1 MAASLAA
8 LRADS
13 IDFPLFLHVLG
24 ATLLVGSLV
33 LILATLVVAWRGGVD
48 RNGALVRFAFRSL
61 LFAAIPSW
69 VLARVAGQWT
79 ASREGYDGDDDPAWL
94 GVGFLT
100 MEPGLVLLLIA
111 TILTGLAAR
120 RGRAESSRSSTLARV
135 ATVLTGVLLAAYLV
149 AVWAMTTKPD

>member
-61 LFAAIPSW
+61 LFAAIP
-69 VLARVAGQWT
+69 
-79 ASREGYDGDDDPAWL
+79 
-94 GVGFLT
+94 
-100 MEPGLVLLLIA
+100 
-111 TILTGLAAR
+111 
-120 RGRAESSRSSTLARV
+120 
-135 ATVLTGVLLAAYLV
+135 
-149 AVWAMTTKPD
+149 